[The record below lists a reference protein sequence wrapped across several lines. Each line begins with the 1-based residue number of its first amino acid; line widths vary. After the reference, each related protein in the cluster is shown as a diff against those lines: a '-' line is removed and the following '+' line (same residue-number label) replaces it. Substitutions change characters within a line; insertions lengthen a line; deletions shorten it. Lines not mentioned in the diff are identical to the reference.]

1 MRVMRGVSSCA
12 TNTHKKRRG
21 SGRNRNA
28 GCIDQTARGGKHDRD
43 LASMCPPTE
52 AALRQNPL
60 SESESV
66 LSTLTLMA

>member
-1 MRVMRGVSSCA
+1 MRGISSCA

-28 GCIDQTARGGKHDRD
+28 RCIDQTARGGKHD

-66 LSTLTLMA
+66 RSTLTLMA